1 MSPVRSFLRFLGSEL
16 RLIFGRRRNQMGMLV
31 LAGVPVLLAIVL
43 KVSTPRHDGGD
54 SSADLISSI
63 TSNGLYVPVAA
74 LTLETG
80 LFLPLAIAMLA
91 GDAVAG
97 EANQGTLR
105 YLLTLPVG
113 RTRLLAVKYIAI
125 AIGALVAVG
134 LISLVGLVVGWALF
148 GMHPML
154 TLSGSMIP
162 VGSGLW
168 RVVLMALYVAAGM
181 AALGAVG
188 LFISTLTEQPM
199 AATIALMIV
208 TIVSLIA
215 NGLSQL
221 AWLHPWLVVHWFD
234 SSLDLLRDPILTTS
248 IGRGLA
254 LDAGYVVVFWLAA
267 WARFSS
273 KDITS

>member
-31 LAGVPVLLAIVL
+31 LAAVPVMLAIVL
-43 KVSTPRHDGGD
+43 KVTTPRHGGGD
-54 SSADLISSI
+54 SGADIVSNI
-63 TSNGLYVPVAA
+63 IGNGLYVPVAA

-105 YLLTLPVG
+105 YLLTLPAG
-113 RTRLLAVKYIAI
+113 RMRLLAVKYIAI

-134 LISLVGLVVGWALF
+134 LISLVGLIVGWALF
-148 GMHPML
+148 GLHPML
-154 TLSGSMIP
+154 TLSGSTIP
-162 VGSGLW
+162 IGSGLL
-168 RVVLMALYVAAGM
+168 RVLLMALYVAAGM

-199 AATIALMIV
+199 AATITLMIV

-215 NGLSQL
+215 DQLSQI
-221 AWLHPWLVVHWFD
+221 AWLHPWLLVHWSD
-234 SSLDLLRDPILTTS
+234 SFIDLLRDPMLTS
-248 IGRGLA
+248 NMGRGLA

-267 WARFSS
+267 WARFAS